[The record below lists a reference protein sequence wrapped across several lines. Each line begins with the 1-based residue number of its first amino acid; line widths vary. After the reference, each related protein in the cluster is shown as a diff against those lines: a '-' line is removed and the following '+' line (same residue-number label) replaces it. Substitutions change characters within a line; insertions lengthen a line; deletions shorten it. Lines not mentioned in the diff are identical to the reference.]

1 MHEIISSN
9 TLSGSLLT
17 VLHSQSQPT
26 NSRDNSFIPVLPMEK
41 NQGLK
46 RVANLHKAP

>member
-9 TLSGSLLT
+9 TLSSSLLT

-26 NSRDNSFIPVLPMEK
+26 NTRDNAHFSFTNGKKSRLEE
-41 NQGLK
+41 GS
-46 RVANLHKAP
+46 